1 MADGRPL
8 FTIGSVARLLDVPPA
23 TIRTWEARYG
33 LIVPARSQGG
43 QRLYSRE
50 QVEQLRLVRDT
61 IAAGRRP
68 AEAHRLLAD
77 QLRHGGL
84 RQSHS
89 QPQPQPLRL
98 LLAGRRYDLA
108 DGLRQ
113 LFGGTAFEIV
123 AARDGATARAM
134 HEQLDP
140 ALVVVDT
147 DDSAFDELADVL
159 RAEGT
164 KVLPLELL
172 ERPLRMLDPAHV
184 AER

>member
-33 LIVPARSQGG
+33 LIVPARSEGG

-77 QLRHGGL
+77 RIREGGA
-84 RQSHS
+84 
-89 QPQPQPLRL
+89 PQPLRL
-98 LLAGRRYDLA
+98 LVAGRGPDLA
-108 DGLRQ
+108 DGLRR
-113 LFGGTAFEIV
+113 LFSGTAFEIV
-123 AARDGATARAM
+123 AAHDGATAQAL
-134 HEQLDP
+134 HERLEP

-147 DDSAFDELADVL
+147 DDGAFDALADAL

-172 ERPLRMLDPAHV
+172 ERPLRMLDPAHL

>member
-1 MADGRPL
+1 VADGRPL

-33 LIVPARSQGG
+33 LIVPARSPGG
-43 QRLYSRE
+43 QRLYTRE
-50 QVEQLRLVRDT
+50 QIDQLRLVRDS

-77 QLRHGGL
+77 QLRDGGL
-84 RQSHS
+84 
-89 QPQPQPLRL
+89 PQPLRL
-98 LLAGRRYDLA
+98 LLVGRRHDLA
-108 DGLRQ
+108 DSLGR

-123 AARDGATARAM
+123 AARDGASARAL
-134 HEQLDP
+134 HDELDP

-147 DDSAFDELADVL
+147 DDSTFEELADVL
-159 RAEGT
+159 REEGT

-172 ERPLRMLDPAHV
+172 ERPLRMLDPAQV
-184 AER
+184 ADL

>member
-1 MADGRPL
+1 VADGRAL

-33 LIVPARSQGG
+33 QIVPARSGGG
-43 QRLYSRE
+43 QRLYSRD

-77 QLRHGGL
+77 RLRDGGL
-84 RQSHS
+84 
-89 QPQPQPLRL
+89 PQPLRL
-98 LLAGRRYDLA
+98 LLAGRRREVA
-108 DGLRQ
+108 DGLRR
-113 LFGGTAFEIV
+113 LFGGNAVEIV
-123 AARDGATARAM
+123 SAADGATARAL
-134 HEQLDP
+134 HAELDP

-147 DDSAFDELADVL
+147 DDSAFSELADTL

-172 ERPLRMLDPAHV
+172 ERPLRLLDAAYV
-184 AER
+184 ADR

>member
-33 LIVPARSQGG
+33 LIVPARSPGG
-43 QRLYSRE
+43 QRLYSRD

-77 QLRHGGL
+77 QLRDGSL
-84 RQSHS
+84 
-89 QPQPQPLRL
+89 PPLRL
-98 LLAGRRYDLA
+98 LLAGRRQDLA
-108 DGLRQ
+108 EGLRR

-134 HEQLDP
+134 HEELDP
-140 ALVVVDT
+140 ALVVVDM
-147 DDSAFDELADVL
+147 DDSAFDDLADVL

-172 ERPLRMLDPAHV
+172 ERPLRMLHPAHV
-184 AER
+184 ADR